1 MLPLLRVQGPQE
13 AQLPSLGSLLL
24 QLDLV
29 APIRPPLRAQDLQV
43 PVVQLRLLF
52 EGAPLHLDS
61 TPIRLLVGA

>member
-1 MLPLLRVQGPQE
+1 MPPLLRAQVTQE

-29 APIRPPLRAQDLQV
+29 APMRPPLGAQDLQV
-43 PVVQLRLLF
+43 PVVQLRLF
-52 EGAPLHLDS
+52 EGAPLRLDS